1 MKEYLDTLSGDW
13 EDVQIAELER
23 LYAIKNR
30 TLEDELKIF
39 FWEHVEGEE
48 EFEFIKGNGMTTK
61 EFNERVIWLK
71 DAVANYFIE
80 NQNLS
85 DVDIAQDLFLEL
97 ERIDSWTL
105 FDNDLEHFE
114 SSYADDYKLQ

>member
-48 EFEFIKGNGMTTK
+48 ELEFIKGNGMTTK

-71 DAVANYFIE
+71 DAVANYFIA

-85 DVDIAQDLFLEL
+85 DVDITQDLFLEL